1 VQVGQKNCPLLFVF
15 LFAIIPLLTV
25 FSLVECI
32 GRLTSFF
39 VSFPKKLQQR
49 KERQS
54 MAAVKLYVGNLPWSA
69 TSDQLQQMFAQA
81 GVVVSAQ
88 VVTDKFT
95 GRSRG
100 FAFVEMA
107 DEAAAQAAITQ
118 LNNTAM
124 DGRNIV
130 VNIAKPPE
138 ERPERRNFRPDRRYD
153 NRGGGQGDRYGR

>member
-1 VQVGQKNCPLLFVF
+1 
-15 LFAIIPLLTV
+15 
-25 FSLVECI
+25 
-32 GRLTSFF
+32 
-39 VSFPKKLQQR
+39 
-49 KERQS
+49 

-107 DEAAAQAAITQ
+107 DDAAAQAAIAQ

-138 ERPERRNFRPDRRYD
+138 ERPERRSFRPNQRYGDR
-153 NRGGGQGDRYGR
+153 GGQGDSRYGR

>member
-1 VQVGQKNCPLLFVF
+1 
-15 LFAIIPLLTV
+15 
-25 FSLVECI
+25 
-32 GRLTSFF
+32 
-39 VSFPKKLQQR
+39 
-49 KERQS
+49 

-107 DEAAAQAAITQ
+107 DDAAAQAAITQ
-118 LNNTAM
+118 LNNTVM

-130 VNIAKPPE
+130 VNVAKPPE
-138 ERPERRNFRPDRRYD
+138 ERPERRSFRPNQRYG
-153 NRGGGQGDRYGR
+153 NRGDQDGSKYGR